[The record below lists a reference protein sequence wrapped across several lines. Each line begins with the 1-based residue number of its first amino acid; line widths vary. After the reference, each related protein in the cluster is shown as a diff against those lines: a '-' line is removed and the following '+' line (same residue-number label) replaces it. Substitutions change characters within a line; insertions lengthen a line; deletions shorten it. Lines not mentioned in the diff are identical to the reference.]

1 MKIVELKT
9 ASQGDVSTTAEVSA
23 PTHFHSQTHSQNSEV
38 LGHKAYHELA
48 DFPVVEM
55 DALAQLQSNIALLED
70 LQGRLAFVMR
80 EVRYVMKV

>member
-9 ASQGDVSTTAEVSA
+9 AAQGDVSTAGEVSA
-23 PTHFHSQTHSQNSEV
+23 PTHFHSQTSEV

-80 EVRYVMKV
+80 EVRYLMKV